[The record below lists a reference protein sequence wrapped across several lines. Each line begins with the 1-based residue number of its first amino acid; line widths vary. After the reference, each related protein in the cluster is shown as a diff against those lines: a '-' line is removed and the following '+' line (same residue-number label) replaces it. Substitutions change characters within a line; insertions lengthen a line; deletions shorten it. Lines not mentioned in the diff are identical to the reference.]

1 MKVVFLVVVALLH
14 LTMVLGEEKE
24 KELIVKTIK
33 EAKECTKVSYWIVSN
48 KWRHMI

>member
-14 LTMVLGEEKE
+14 LAMVLGEEE

-33 EAKECTKVSYWIVSN
+33 EAKECTKVRYV
-48 KWRHMI
+48 